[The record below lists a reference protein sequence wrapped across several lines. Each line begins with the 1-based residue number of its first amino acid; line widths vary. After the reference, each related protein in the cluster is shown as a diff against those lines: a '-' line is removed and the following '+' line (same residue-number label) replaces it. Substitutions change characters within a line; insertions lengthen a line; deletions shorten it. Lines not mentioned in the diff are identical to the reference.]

1 MITYELA
8 QIVKSVAGRD
18 KDDYFLII
26 DIKGEFLFLVDGKN
40 RRLEKPKKKKKKH
53 VAITHYISEDIKS
66 KLDEG
71 HKLNNADIRRSI
83 KLFLKND

>member
-18 KDDYFLII
+18 KGDYFLIV
-26 DIKGEFLFLVDGKN
+26 DIKDEFLILADGKN

-53 VAITHYISEDIKS
+53 VAITHYICEDVKG
-66 KLDEG
+66 KLDDG
-71 HKLNNADIRRSI
+71 LKLSNADIRRSLKI
-83 KLFLKND
+83 FLKND